1 MRNDFQDSLHLRMPW
16 PSFQHQIWIGN
27 VYYIIT
33 ISWIWAAHFLCASL
47 HVAFMVGNACFLKSC
62 EVGGAWSPKHN
73 QTDNIQSIWLNDVIL
88 IDVSPSIFWCKL
100 MFLGG
105 FPYPSGWHR
114 LASLLTIARIHW
126 QTVVNGRNSEPVGI
140 LDTLKIYENLIISS
154 SNSSPAWKD
163 STGSDGHKSL
173 KFHFSGCHLYAPVM
187 KLGETSL
194 LDVDVVS
201 CKPIQYLIC
210 FPLFTVL

>member
-62 EVGGAWSPKHN
+62 EVGGAWSSKHN

-114 LASLLTIARIHW
+114 LASLLSIARIHW

-194 LDVDVVS
+194 LDVDTTPLVV
-201 CKPIQYLIC
+201 
-210 FPLFTVL
+210 